1 MSIRTTL
8 DKDLDRLKE
17 LLIEMVNLS
26 KTAVGKSVQS
36 LSEQNIEMAEKII
49 EEDAKINE
57 LEEQIN
63 NLIILLIA
71 QQQPVA
77 SDLRTIIAG
86 LKISNDVERI
96 GDLAVNIAKSVIHI
110 GDGPLIKPIVD
121 IPKMADMA
129 LDMLNNVIK
138 AYIEKDIELAIT
150 TAKTDDEVDALYGK
164 ILKELLELMPSKPD
178 SFNQITQLSFVSRNI
193 ERIAD
198 HTTNMSEHII
208 YMVKGKNV
216 DLNA

>member
-1 MSIRTTL
+1 MSIRSTL

-17 LLIEMVNLS
+17 LLIEMVGLS
-26 KTAVGKSVQS
+26 KTAVERSVQS
-36 LSEQNIEMAEKII
+36 LAHQNIEMAEQII
-49 EEDAKINE
+49 GEDQKINE
-57 LEEQIN
+57 LEEEIN
-63 NLIILLIA
+63 NLIIQLIA

-110 GDGPLIKPIVD
+110 GNGPLIKPIVD
-121 IPKMADMA
+121 IPKMAEMA
-129 LDMLNNVIK
+129 LDMLNNVVK
-138 AYIEKDIELAIT
+138 AYIEKDIELAIS
-150 TAKTDDEVDALYGK
+150 TAKADDEVDALYGK
-164 ILKELLELMPSKPD
+164 VIQELLQLVPSKPD
-178 SFNQITQLSFVSRNI
+178 SFNQISQLSFVSRNI

-216 DLNA
+216 DLNS

>member
-1 MSIRTTL
+1 MAIRTTL
-8 DKDLDRLKE
+8 DKDLDRLKD

-26 KTAVGKSVQS
+26 KTAVEKSVQS
-36 LSEQNIEMAEKII
+36 LAHQNIEMADQII
-49 EEDAKINE
+49 EEDQKIND
-57 LEEQIN
+57 LEEKIN
-63 NLIILLIA
+63 NLIIQLIA

-86 LKISNDVERI
+86 LKISNDIERI
-96 GDLAVNIAKSVIHI
+96 GDLAVNISKSVIHI
-110 GDGPLIKPIVD
+110 GAGPHIKPIVD
-121 IPKMADMA
+121 IPRMADMA

-150 TAKTDDEVDALYGK
+150 TAKADDEIDALYGK
-164 ILKELLELMPSKPD
+164 IIKELLELVPSKPD
-178 SFNQITQLSFVSRNI
+178 SFNQISQLSFVARNL

-208 YMVKGKNV
+208 FMVKGKNV

>member
-1 MSIRTTL
+1 MAIRTTL

-17 LLIEMVNLS
+17 LLVEMVNLS
-26 KTAVGKSVQS
+26 KTAVEKSVQS
-36 LSEQNIEMAEKII
+36 LAEQNIEMAEQII
-49 EEDAKINE
+49 KEDQKINE
-57 LEEQIN
+57 LEEQVN
-63 NLIILLIA
+63 NLIIQLIA

-110 GDGPLIKPIVD
+110 GDGQLIKPIVD
-121 IPKMADMA
+121 TPKMANMA
-129 LDMLNNVIK
+129 LNMLNNVIK
-138 AYIEKDIELAIT
+138 AYIEKDIELAIE
-150 TAKTDDEVDALYGK
+150 TAKADDEVDELYGK
-164 ILKELLELMPSKPD
+164 IIKELLELMPSKPN
-178 SFNQITQLSFVSRNI
+178 SMNQISQLFFVCRNI

-208 YMVKGKNV
+208 FMVKGKNV

>member
-1 MSIRTTL
+1 MSIRSTL

-17 LLIEMVNLS
+17 LLIEMVSLS
-26 KTAVGKSVQS
+26 KTAVEKSVQS
-36 LSEQNIEMAEKII
+36 LAHQNIKMAEEII
-49 EEDAKINE
+49 QEDQKINE
-57 LEEQIN
+57 IEEEIN
-63 NLIILLIA
+63 NLIIQLIA

-121 IPKMADMA
+121 IPKMAEMA
-129 LDMLNNVIK
+129 LDMLNNVIT
-138 AYIEKDIELAIT
+138 AYIEKDVELAIQ
-150 TAKTDDEVDALYGK
+150 TAKVDDEVDALYGK
-164 ILKELLELMPSKPD
+164 IIKELLELMPSKPD
-178 SFNQITQLSFVSRNI
+178 SFNQISQLSFVARNI